1 MKDATLKVRARLTRT
16 SGWLAAISARAVL
29 MAAAAAI
36 PATAALAQTPSAGTG
51 SNAAPELQEIVVTS
65 RRYEE
70 NISRAPVA
78 VSVMNAAT
86 IENQRIV
93 TTDDVLQ
100 FSPGATW
107 VRFNNLQPEY
117 SIRGVNATAQ
127 GSSDEASIVTVIDDM
142 PISKDFMKNLS
153 MYDIERVEV
162 LNGPQGTSFGRN
174 AVAGLVQIVT
184 KRPTDTFE
192 GKVTTGIGNY
202 GLAETNGFVNVPVS
216 SALATRLAYNY
227 RHDDGYMRS
236 STTGEGLNGTQNAAI
251 RGSLAYKPDEH
262 LDAYLKIEFNKDNDQ
277 APVRRSRDCHLP
289 YAVAGNDTALRDQLG
304 IDPSMP
310 GYAST
315 YYDPCDPWHTDIAK
329 GNFSINRHV
338 LTVNGQVA
346 WQFAE
351 GYTLTSV
358 TGYMDGVALQNQDVL
373 GTPVNV
379 YLQKGDQEA
388 KIYTEE
394 MRLDNHASSSR
405 LLWLVGSLFMHDRHH
420 LFTNNEFFLPSTDG
434 IPAASLPRIPTFN
447 AIDSRNTTNSIG
459 IFGEASYKL
468 TDPLTATFGVRWN
481 HDHKSYEITNQ
492 GYGYGGPIAD
502 LTGCNFNPPDQYYC
516 GTADNPVGY
525 TTPVTESHS
534 WQGTMYKASLQYQLN
549 PEHMVY
555 ALFSQGYKTGGFQQE
570 PPNVATA
577 LQPFDK
583 ETSNNYEIGWR
594 GEFDKRLRISLTGFF
609 LDLNGL
615 QLNQFVSV
623 GGLGFFAAISN
634 AGKLQTYGAELQVE
648 AAVTSDFHIGGT
660 YSRQHAA
667 LKNTVVVLDTAVGPQ
682 DISGFRPSE
691 APTWTGSLNTSYD
704 FHLHGGSMVTLQ
716 ADARG
721 RSDVWSDIINRDD
734 PTHARLRPSV
744 YEIGSRLTWL
754 SADADLSV
762 SLWVRNLT
770 NQAEVIQIGPPQPNT
785 YQLPYAYGPPRTF
798 GADASYRF

>member
-1 MKDATLKVRARLTRT
+1 MKNTITHHGTRLSQTAGLLST
-16 SGWLAAISARAVL
+16 FSALAWVL
-29 MAAAAAI
+29 GTAAAI
-36 PATAALAQTPSAGTG
+36 PATSAMAQTAAGSTAG
-51 SNAAPELQEIVVTS
+51 SSGAELADIVVTA
-65 RRYEE
+65 RRFEE
-70 NISRAPVA
+70 KITRAPVA
-78 VSVMNAAT
+78 VSVMTSANL
-86 IENQRIV
+86 ENQRLV
-93 TTDDVLQ
+93 STDDVLQ
-100 FSPGATW
+100 FTPGATF
-107 VRFNNLQPEY
+107 VRFNTLQPEY

-127 GSSDEASIVTVIDDM
+127 GTSDEASIVTVIDDM

-216 SALATRLAYNY
+216 STLATRLAYNY

-251 RGSLAYKPDEH
+251 RGSLAYKPNEH
-262 LDAYLKIEFNKDNDQ
+262 LDAYLKIEFNRDNDQ

-289 YAVAGNDTALRDQLG
+289 YALAGDDTALRDQLG
-304 IDPSMP
+304 IDPGMP

-315 YYDPCDPWHTDIAK
+315 YYDPCNPWRTDIAK
-329 GNFSINRHV
+329 GNFYINRHV

-346 WQFAE
+346 WQFAD

-358 TGYMDGVALQNQDVL
+358 TGYMDGAAQQNQDVL
-373 GTPVNV
+373 STPVNV

-394 MRLDNHASSSR
+394 MRVDNHASSSR

-420 LFTNNEFFLPSTDG
+420 LYTDNEFFLPSTDG
-434 IPAASLPRIPTFN
+434 IPAASLPRIPTYN
-447 AIDSRNTTNSIG
+447 QIDSRNTTNSIG
-459 IFGEASYKL
+459 IFGEASYKV
-468 TDPLTATFGVRWN
+468 TDALTATFGVRWN

-492 GYGYGGPIAD
+492 GYGYGGPVAD
-502 LTGCNFNPPDQYYC
+502 LTGCNFNPPDQFYC

-594 GEFDKRLRISLTGFF
+594 GGF
-609 LDLNGL
+609 
-615 QLNQFVSV
+615 
-623 GGLGFFAAISN
+623 
-634 AGKLQTYGAELQVE
+634 
-648 AAVTSDFHIGGT
+648 GT
-660 YSRQHAA
+660 
-667 LKNTVVVLDTAVGPQ
+667 
-682 DISGFRPSE
+682 
-691 APTWTGSLNTSYD
+691 
-704 FHLHGGSMVTLQ
+704 
-716 ADARG
+716 
-721 RSDVWSDIINRDD
+721 
-734 PTHARLRPSV
+734 
-744 YEIGSRLTWL
+744 
-754 SADADLSV
+754 
-762 SLWVRNLT
+762 
-770 NQAEVIQIGPPQPNT
+770 
-785 YQLPYAYGPPRTF
+785 
-798 GADASYRF
+798 